1 MRFARP
7 AVSLTAALLLATA
20 LVAGCGSVAA
30 PKPDPKGDAA
40 FVRALTKLCSKAPP
54 LAPIDTSSAT
64 AAITAAADADGTTV
78 DNLGAGLAKLTPSL
92 SSASPLAPTI
102 INLAL
107 MLADTGK
114 WYENLTNYAK
124 LGKTSALDG
133 AAQLAVMRATQARAD
148 LTKLGVTSC
157 LS

>member
-7 AVSLTAALLLATA
+7 VSLTAALLLAAA

-40 FVRALTKLCSKAPP
+40 FVSALTRLCSKAPP
-54 LAPIDTSSAT
+54 LAQIDTSSAV
-64 AAITAAADADGTTV
+64 AAITAAADADDTTV
-78 DNLGAGLAKLTPSL
+78 NNLDAGLAKLTPSL

-114 WYENLTNYAK
+114 WYVNLANSAK
-124 LGKTSALDG
+124 LGKTSALG
-133 AAQLAVMRATQARAD
+133 VAAQLAVMRATQARAD
-148 LTKLGVTSC
+148 LAKLGVASC